1 MKSEGRRMF
10 DNEISQA
17 ILLLKD
23 ENLIWSSD
31 FDRIR
36 KPLAGMLE
44 RALQVEYHYLEPDI
58 GDLAILLTKEGEK
71 IVRELRTT
79 ETKEN
84 L

>member
-1 MKSEGRRMF
+1 MF

-71 IVRELRTT
+71 IVRELRTK
-79 ETKEN
+79 ETKED

>member
-1 MKSEGRRMF
+1 MF

-23 ENLIWSSD
+23 ENLVWSSD
-31 FDRIR
+31 FERIR
-36 KPLAGMLE
+36 KPLAGILE

-79 ETKEN
+79 ETKED

>member
-1 MKSEGRRMF
+1 MF